1 MSTPIGVKAFYISV
15 AIDFIHVVFLIYDE
29 LLYVILNIL
38 GSTEETHQGQQNLSM
53 MY

>member
-15 AIDFIHVVFLIYDE
+15 AIIYDE